1 MYQTDA
7 ERDKYYN
14 DKLSPLKYEYL
25 RTIARTLIDLQ
36 DESIKGFIQGLMIA
50 EYHEYDQDVLD
61 KLYRKY
67 LREADFTGVL
77 HPQFEQWLNEIHQE
91 STDNLENDALA
102 DAILQKSEEN
112 QGKIE
117 LES

>member
-1 MYQTDA
+1 MYQTKA

-14 DKLSPLKYEYL
+14 DKLSPLKYEYR

-36 DESIKGFIQGLMIA
+36 DESIKGLMIA

-77 HPQFEQWLNEIHQE
+77 HPQFGQWLDEIRQE

-117 LES
+117 LKS